1 MHRRV
6 GIPQSKFAIP
16 QSLALSPLS
25 LAKLTCYAMWTVE
38 VYIRRR
44 DASMTQQSLITDEIR
59 SWIGKETPP
68 WTIEVTT
75 LDVKRFAVATDDLNP
90 LYLDEGK
97 ASRSRYGGLIAPP
110 LFYMAPLT
118 NPVPENELRAD
129 GLPYEGKFPI
139 PPTPLPR
146 LMDGGTE
153 IEFFVPI
160 RVGDTLTGRCKI
172 TDIYQKDG
180 RTGPLIFVMRETSF
194 TNQKGELVLVEK
206 GAAILR

>member
-1 MHRRV
+1 
-6 GIPQSKFAIP
+6 
-16 QSLALSPLS
+16 
-25 LAKLTCYAMWTVE
+25 
-38 VYIRRR
+38 
-44 DASMTQQSLITDEIR
+44 MTQQSLITDEIR

-75 LDVKRFAVATDDLNP
+75 LDVKRFSVATDDLNP
-90 LYLDEGK
+90 LYLDEDK
-97 ASRSRYGGLIAPP
+97 ASCSRYGGLIAPP

-118 NPVPENELRAD
+118 NPVPESELRAD

-139 PPTPLPR
+139 PPTSLPR

-180 RTGPLIFVMRETSF
+180 RTGPLIFVVRETSF
-194 TNQKGELVLVEK
+194 TNQRGELVLIEK
-206 GAAILR
+206 AASILR